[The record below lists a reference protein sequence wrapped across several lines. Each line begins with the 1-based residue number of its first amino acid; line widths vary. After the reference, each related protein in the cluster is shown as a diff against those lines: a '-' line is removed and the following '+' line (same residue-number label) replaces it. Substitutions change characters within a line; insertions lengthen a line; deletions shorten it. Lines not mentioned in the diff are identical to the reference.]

1 MNTPTRDNHPLP
13 FPTKKQK
20 QKRDQWAKALLSG
33 EYNQTN
39 GNLQTVVRTED
50 GFVFQY
56 CCLGVAEDL
65 HAAGAEWILWD
76 YDEDLTMDTPTSV
89 EVRGATRS
97 LRGHTGGS
105 SDGYPPQI
113 LDIGSD
119 AMYNLHTKDGQHSGS
134 MPPSED
140 FQDRYGLNAD
150 DVEALA
156 QANDDGA
163 TFKDI
168 AKWLTR
174 GSIPKRYYSQW

>member
-39 GNLQTVVRTED
+39 GNLQTVLRTED
-50 GFVFQY
+50 GYVFQY

-76 YDEDLTMDTPTSV
+76 YDEDLTMDTPLYG
-89 EVRGATRS
+89 RGGA
-97 LRGHTGGS
+97 LVH
-105 SDGYPPQI
+105 

-119 AMYNLHTKDGQHSGS
+119 AMYNLHTKDGQRSGS

-174 GSIPKRYYSQW
+174 GSIPKRYYTQW